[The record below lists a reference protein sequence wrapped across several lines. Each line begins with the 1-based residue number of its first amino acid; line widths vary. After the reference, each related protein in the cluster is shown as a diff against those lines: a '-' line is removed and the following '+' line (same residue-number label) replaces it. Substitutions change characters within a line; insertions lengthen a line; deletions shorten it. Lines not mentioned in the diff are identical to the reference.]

1 MVSLILTSGL
11 SKRNFIKKIEME
23 VKIKKIIILA
33 ALILTSGLNKRKLK
47 KKQIIGHP
55 DLTSG

>member
-1 MVSLILTSGL
+1 
-11 SKRNFIKKIEME
+11 ME